1 MSYFKVKT
9 LLTES
14 KINAGAVNLKGRN
27 PLHELCR
34 YGKENAAAI
43 FELFLESMPNY
54 TINTPDLEVCVCLS
68 YANLTKLISMLYV

>member
-1 MSYFKVKT
+1 MKT

-14 KINAGAVNLKGRN
+14 KINAGAINLKGRN

-54 TINTPDLEVCVCLS
+54 PINTPDLEVRISNSVCEF
-68 YANLTKLISMLYV
+68 YICN